1 MIIINDQ
8 SSSSLNN
15 ARQMYNQTVSLNI
28 LQTDDAG
35 LQLNIG
41 GRGLDPKRTSNF
53 NVRQNYYD
61 ISADPLGYPESYY
74 VPPFESLSSIELIRG
89 AASLQYGTQFGGFLN
104 FNIKKPNPSKKIE
117 FITRNTVASNKIFT
131 NFSSFS
137 GTIKNY
143 SYYIFYNFKSNN
155 YI

>member
-1 MIIINDQ
+1 MENELIIVKDKNSTAI
-8 SSSSLNN
+8 NN
-15 ARQMYNQTVSLNI
+15 ARSIYNQSASLNI

-74 VPPFESLSSIELIRG
+74 VPPFESLSSIELVR
-89 AASLQYGTQFGGFLN
+89 AAS
-104 FNIKKPNPSKKIE
+104 PVRHP
-117 FITRNTVASNKIFT
+117 VWW
-131 NFSSFS
+131 FS
-137 GTIKNY
+137 
-143 SYYIFYNFKSNN
+143 
-155 YI
+155 